1 MIRNQSGALAP
12 HPSREAEPPGP
23 TPIYQ
28 KAEGPGAVLPA
39 GCGRGPAAKRL
50 VVGVLA
56 LLLATSPASALTVF
70 DPSNYA
76 ENVVQAAR
84 ALEQINNQI
93 RSLQNEATML
103 ENMARNLQRLDYSSL
118 SEMTGSLSG
127 IGDLIDQAGGLGFDL
142 DQLDRQW
149 SARYPESYA
158 GTIGTGDL
166 ASAAR
171 ARWRNAMSAFRDT
184 MRVQSR
190 IVANVRDD
198 QPLLAE
204 LVNRSQGAAGALQA
218 QQAANQLLALS
229 TKQQMQ
235 IQTLMAAEF
244 RSQAEDR
251 ARKAQSEE
259 AARAA
264 TRRFLGSGTAYGG
277 E

>member
-1 MIRNQSGALAP
+1 MKQM
-12 HPSREAEPPGP
+12 
-23 TPIYQ
+23 T
-28 KAEGPGAVLPA
+28 EGPGAVLPA
-39 GCGRGPAAKRL
+39 GCGREPAAKRL

-56 LLLATSPASALTVF
+56 LLTFATPAAALTVF

-93 RSLQNEATML
+93 RSLQNEAAML

-118 SEMTGSLSG
+118 SDMTGSLSK
-127 IGDLIDQAGGLGFDL
+127 IGDLINQAGGLSFDL
-142 DQLDRQW
+142 GRLDQQW
-149 SARYPESYA
+149 SAQYPASYGA
-158 GTIGTGDL
+158 ATATGDL

-171 ARWRNAMSAFRDT
+171 ARWQDAMSAFRNT
-184 MRVQSR
+184 MQVQSQ
-190 IVANVRDD
+190 IVANVQND

-244 RSQAEDR
+244 RSQSEDR

-264 TRRFLGSGTAYGG
+264 TRRFLGSGAAYSGQ
-277 E
+277 